1 MPGIVALAMAAL
13 HVFYLFDPASAP
25 GRSSSWNSPANRR
38 RSSYPPMAR
47 ASYFS
52 NYLDKWSWAEFHG
65 AAPTPLPTL
74 TGLVYGWTADGPR
87 PA

>member
-1 MPGIVALAMAAL
+1 MAAL
-13 HVFYLFDPASAP
+13 HVFYLFDPASGARRKLELELTAEP
-25 GRSSSWNSPANRR
+25 AQIFVSPDG
-38 RSSYPPMAR
+38 AR
-47 ASYFS
+47 ILFS